1 MKTTIM
7 TIAVLV
13 ALVSAP
19 AFAGNIALSAPRLQG
34 VGVFPDGTAFILLDP
49 ANPIS
54 TTSDGLNPSCGTNT
68 DPGQIRFSTNT
79 VGGAEMYRTALAA
92 FLAGRSLVV
101 NVAASNSCFG
111 VFPLASFVFVQ

>member
-1 MKTTIM
+1 M
-7 TIAVLV
+7 
-13 ALVSAP
+13 
-19 AFAGNIALSAPRLQG
+19 
-34 VGVFPDGTAFILLDP
+34 PDGTAFILLDP
-49 ANPIS
+49 AKPIS
-54 TTSDGLNPSCGTNT
+54 VLQGDGLNPSCGMNA